1 MEYTRIYDI
10 NRRIHVRPCVNIVRT
25 VRNLHGKYKGLDILL
40 EDPKTRKHS
49 NCGDIIT
56 LLTIGGLFHEGGKI
70 KVIISGEYSMKIL
83 KKCAD
88 KVGGIFSLK
97 NIEKPIR

>member
-1 MEYTRIYDI
+1 MEYIHIYGI
-10 NRRIHVRPCVNIVRT
+10 KRKMHVRPCVNIVQT
-25 VRNLHGKYKGLDILL
+25 VRNLHGKYRGLDILL
-40 EDPKTRKHS
+40 EDPKTGKRS
-49 NCGDIIT
+49 NCKNIIT

-88 KVGGIFSLK
+88 KVGDIFSF
-97 NIEKPIR
+97 RDTH